1 MNDDII
7 QKIIDMIHN
16 GEYFKVIFET
26 LKCSDKEFL
35 KAMSIYYEMEFTTVI
50 HNDPNYNGETVAY

>member
-1 MNDDII
+1 MNEDNI
-7 QKIIDMIHN
+7 QKIIDMVHN

-26 LKCSDKEFL
+26 LKCSDEEFIEAL
-35 KAMSIYYEMEFTTVI
+35 SRYYETNFTTVI